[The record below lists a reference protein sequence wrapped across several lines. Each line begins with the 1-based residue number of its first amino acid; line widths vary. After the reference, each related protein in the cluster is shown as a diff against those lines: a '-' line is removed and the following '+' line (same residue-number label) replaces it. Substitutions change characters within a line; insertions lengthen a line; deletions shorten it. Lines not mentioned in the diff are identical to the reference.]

1 MKVLIRNRRHRGY
14 YAAPGQW
21 VTDVALAR
29 DFQHAH
35 LAREAAGRE
44 GLTDSEIVLSSD
56 NTGAEIVLPLRT
68 GADGPGNSNPR
79 IGSSPDAA
87 AGGDSR

>member
-1 MKVLIRNRRHRGY
+1 MKVLIRNRRGRGY

-21 VTDVALAR
+21 VPDVARAR

-35 LAREAAGRE
+35 LAREAAWRE
-44 GLTDSEIVLSSD
+44 GLADSEIVLSSD
-56 NTGAEIVLPLRT
+56 NTGAEIVLPLRA
-68 GADGPGNSNPR
+68 GAGGPENLNPR